1 MEESRFSSCGL
12 VEIDGLELQ
21 LRGGMTW
28 KELMQLLGVV
38 EKVLKFIG
46 EYEEELRRGFEK
58 GWRIL

>member
-1 MEESRFSSCGL
+1 M
-12 VEIDGLELQ
+12 EIDGLELQ